1 LHCFD
6 RLPLRPRGCGRRG
19 KACSAQPVTER
30 KMIMMTY
37 DQIKDAVL
45 NLDENDQKRLILE
58 VIPQIWP
65 KACTDDAC
73 LKKVR
78 ELVDE
83 DAVKAYREQHLDH
96 I

>member
-1 LHCFD
+1 ML
-6 RLPLRPRGCGRRG
+6 
-19 KACSAQPVTER
+19 
-30 KMIMMTY
+30 MTY
-37 DQIKDAVL
+37 EEVKEAVL
-45 NLDENDQKRLILE
+45 KLSESDQKRLILE

-73 LKKVR
+73 LNKVR

-83 DAVKAYREQHLDH
+83 DAVRSYREQHMGG